1 MFDYGTYAQGQGEA
15 PPHPPQTA
23 SSPHH
28 LDMDAL
34 CHSAISDYRSVF
46 DRSNEDHPWSRLPDE
61 DFLARLNAVARPPGA
76 QQLHPTRAGALMFGY
91 EHEIAKLYPG
101 YVLDYRRES
110 KTGSL
115 TKRIVSN
122 DGLWSGCVF
131 DFWQQVAPLLSEA
144 AGERPEGRS
153 RATEPPLCAAAKEGL
168 VNALVH
174 SDYAGRRHL
183 VVVQR
188 ADRIEFSNPGS
199 LRVGAADAFEGGIAD
214 PRNPFLMKMF
224 ALIGACTDAGRGLC
238 MIQRA
243 SEKAGVFDPVLS
255 QRSHPDRTTLTVF
268 VPPPA
273 SKRSAAPSE
282 ERAPRSEAPPP
293 GNEHLASQQAPLEA
307 ALQPQPVEEISVMQT
322 AFVPM
327 QAQSADQPQ
336 APPEPR
342 RSLGESEEAVER
354 AMARTFDPDSRAAL
368 SLFRDKKRIRR
379 SDVEEALGV
388 GSTKAKAVVAA
399 LVAEGIISAEGGGRS
414 TLYRLTDA

>member
-1 MFDYGTYAQGQGEA
+1 MFDYGTYAQTQGEA

-23 SSPHH
+23 SPPHH

-34 CHSAISDYRSVF
+34 CHSAVSDYRSVF
-46 DRSNEDHPWSRLPDE
+46 DRIHADHPWSRLPDE
-61 DFLARLNAVARPPGA
+61 DFLARLNAACRPPGA
-76 QQLHPTRAGALMFGY
+76 QQLHPTRAGVLMFGY

-110 KTGSL
+110 KSGSL

-144 AGERPEGRS
+144 AGERLEGRS
-153 RATEPPLCAAAKEGL
+153 RMNDPTLCAAAKEGL

-199 LRVGAADAFEGGIAD
+199 LRVRAADAFEGGIAD
-214 PRNPFLMKMF
+214 PRNPYLMKMF
-224 ALIGACTDAGRGLC
+224 TLIGACTDAGRGLC

-255 QRSHPDRTTLTVF
+255 QQSCPDRTTLTVF
-268 VPPPA
+268 VPPPS
-273 SKRSAAPSE
+273 SKRSTAPPE
-282 ERAPRSEAPPP
+282 ERAPRSEAPPSSDERP
-293 GNEHLASQQAPLEA
+293 ASQQAPPEA
-307 ALQPQPVEEISVMQT
+307 ALQPQPVEDISVMQT
-322 AFVPM
+322 AFVPL
-327 QAQSADQPQ
+327 QAQPAAQPQ
-336 APPEPR
+336 AAPEPR
-342 RSLGESEEAVER
+342 RALGESEEAVER